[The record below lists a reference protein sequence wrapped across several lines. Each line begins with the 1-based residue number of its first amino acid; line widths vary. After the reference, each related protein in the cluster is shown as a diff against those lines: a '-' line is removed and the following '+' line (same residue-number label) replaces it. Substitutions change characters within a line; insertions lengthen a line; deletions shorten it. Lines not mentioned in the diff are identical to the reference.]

1 MTDIFS
7 QVQSMQNHSFSFFLT
22 IFLQL
27 GDPTSSGNFQPCP
40 VVESVIVQEVGTGS
54 AGYVNALG
62 TDALRERIALFHSQM
77 GNSVVQARVVDP
89 SHVIVAS
96 GCSGALDI
104 ALRALLDPGTYL
116 LVPNPGFP
124 LYQVIAESIGAHV
137 LPYNLLPDEEWEVD
151 LNHVETLV
159 KSAQMRGMEIR
170 GIVVNNPSNPTG
182 AVYTLEHLQGLVRAC
197 DEFCLPIVADEIYGD
212 LTYVETR
219 PFIPLANVAATIDK
233 NMNVPVMTCSGIGKQ
248 FLVPGWRLGW
258 LVFHDNDA
266 QSLQEVEQGS
276 KQLAQIVL
284 GASHP
289 AQTMA
294 TQILEAHVTKSEDM
308 MLWEKALR
316 SKLSLNAALVQEK
329 LARTPGLFACSAQG
343 AMYVMVTFDP
353 QHFDFI
359 SEGNSPGE
367 QFSTKLLEEE
377 NVFVLPGSCFGMP
390 NAFRIVFCATETVLE
405 QAMLRIF
412 NFSRRHFTDSK
423 AED

>member
-1 MTDIFS
+1 M
-7 QVQSMQNHSFSFFLT
+7 
-22 IFLQL
+22 
-27 GDPTSSGNFQPCP
+27 
-40 VVESVIVQEVGTGS
+40 
-54 AGYVNALG
+54 
-62 TDALRERIALFHSQM
+62 
-77 GNSVVQARVVDP
+77 
-89 SHVIVAS
+89 
-96 GCSGALDI
+96 
-104 ALRALLDPGTYL
+104 
-116 LVPNPGFP
+116 
-124 LYQVIAESIGAHV
+124 

-359 SEGNSPGE
+359 SKGNSPGE